1 MPNVG
6 KIISSHNKKIQNPVE
21 IVETVNPGCNCRA
34 NSDPCPMEGGCLV
47 NNVVYRAT
55 VTDQDDKVETYTGLT
70 GMTFKKR
77 YQGHKNSFK
86 YRDSQSSTTLSS
98 HVWNLKDQSKNFN
111 LKWEVVDKA
120 NTFNP
125 ISKKCRLCLKEKY
138 HILFQP
144 DGASLNRRS
153 ELFSTCRHRLRQL
166 LENT

>member
-1 MPNVG
+1 
-6 KIISSHNKKIQNPVE
+6 
-21 IVETVNPGCNCRA
+21 
-34 NSDPCPMEGGCLV
+34 
-47 NNVVYRAT
+47 
-55 VTDQDDKVETYTGLT
+55 
-70 GMTFKKR
+70 MTFKKIF
-77 YQGHKNSFK
+77 QGHKHSFK

-138 HILFQP
+138 HILFHP

-166 LENT
+166 LENTWSSHLISLRSRTLCLFHYFVIVWLSLKIVISMSYETNLYDQ